1 MSGTY
6 LELCVP
12 QVLLITVARQSEIV
26 NGSISM
32 MQDACDDVS
41 LRSQARIQRW
51 WVELART
58 GCSILP
64 AKRAG

>member
-12 QVLLITVARQSEIV
+12 QVLLITVARQSEKV

-32 MQDACDDVS
+32 MQDSAYACDDVS
-41 LRSQARIQRW
+41 LRSQVRIQVSRCCAIAECAPDPL
-51 WVELART
+51 V
-58 GCSILP
+58 
-64 AKRAG
+64 K